1 MTFSRT
7 GSQDTTQKDA
17 YLHFELPSV
26 PSGTVLPLAGIAR
39 NYHASFSHRLGRN
52 CQRKHSYF
60 RGFGDGKTFFHE
72 IVSKIPE
79 AIANLSLIP
88 RDCTELLCLHSL
100 SSLLL
105 YLNVGVLS
113 FVRFAVAEVFLFV
126 LFCCFSVL
134 FAMNYL
140 LNILV
145 IFPPHSPKQD
155 RDAWLNLATLWTD
168 SFVFI
173 FHFSQ
178 LV

>member
-79 AIANLSLIP
+79 AIANLVTHSQGLYWTSLPPQFVFPIALFK
-88 RDCTELLCLHSL
+88 CGGFEFC
-100 SSLLL
+100 
-105 YLNVGVLS
+105 S
-113 FVRFAVAEVFLFV
+113 FCCCWGFSFCFV
-126 LFCCFSVL
+126 LLFFCFVCYELPAEHPCYLPTTFS
-134 FAMNYL
+134 
-140 LNILV
+140 
-145 IFPPHSPKQD
+145 KT
-155 RDAWLNLATLWTD
+155 R
-168 SFVFI
+168 
-173 FHFSQ
+173 
-178 LV
+178 